1 MRRRSEEGIVT
12 PTGKS
17 DPMEQ
22 SKVHSI
28 TVKITG
34 VDPFKLPVKE
44 NEESFYR
51 SIIERINGNCE
62 NLIYGASGDKPAVAL
77 AKVALY
83 YADMLYRQT
92 KQLQDQRILLADFE
106 ARLDRLL
113 SAIE

>member
-1 MRRRSEEGIVT
+1 
-12 PTGKS
+12 
-17 DPMEQ
+17 MEQ

-51 SIIERINGNCE
+51 SIIERINRNCE
-62 NLIYGASGDKPAVAL
+62 KLIYGASGDKAEVAL

-92 KQLQDQRILLADFE
+92 KQLQDQRTLLDDFE
-106 ARLDRLL
+106 TRLDRLL